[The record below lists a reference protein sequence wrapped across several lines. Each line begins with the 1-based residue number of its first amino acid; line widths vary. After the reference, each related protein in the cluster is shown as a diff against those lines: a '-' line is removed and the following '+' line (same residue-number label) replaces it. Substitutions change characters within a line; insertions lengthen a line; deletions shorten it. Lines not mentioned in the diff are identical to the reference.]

1 MNFVP
6 KGKIVNA
13 AYIIEALT
21 CFLRVLKGKRPMMAA
36 GNWWLHWDNA
46 PVHTATMV
54 TNTVKKFPA
63 STTI

>member
-21 CFLRVLKGKRPMMAA
+21 CFLRVLKEKRPMMAA
-36 GNWWLHWDNA
+36 GNRWLHWNNA

-54 TNTVKKFPA
+54 TNWKAARQFQV
-63 STTI
+63 